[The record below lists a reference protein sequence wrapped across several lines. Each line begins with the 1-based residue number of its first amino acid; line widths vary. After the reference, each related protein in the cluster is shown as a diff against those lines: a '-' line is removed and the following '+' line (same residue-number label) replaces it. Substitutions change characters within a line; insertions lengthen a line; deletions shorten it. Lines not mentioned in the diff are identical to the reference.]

1 MSVSIRAEYEF
12 GERKNCVPFQLALS
26 CTISISAR
34 QFNVTKKR
42 KKRKK
47 KSKHMFSAGQFS
59 KENPVNDFSEKIIIS
74 FILFRG
80 CCCMRLIFVV
90 NLDSRPGLIANLKW
104 SIQVSTKLEK
114 NDLGDATR
122 ITKVLTVV
130 RVEPRYNDVPRD
142 PQQI

>member
-12 GERKNCVPFQLALS
+12 GESKNCVPFQLALS

-34 QFNVTKKR
+34 QFTV
-42 KKRKK
+42 KK
-47 KSKHMFSAGQFS
+47 KEK
-59 KENPVNDFSEKIIIS
+59 KEKRNPSTCFQRDS
-74 FILFRG
+74 FPKKTLSTIFQKRLYFHLSYFAVVVD
-80 CCCMRLIFVV
+80 MRLMFVV
-90 NLDSRPGLIANLKW
+90 NPDSRLGIIANLKW

-122 ITKVLTVV
+122 ITKVLTAV

-142 PQQI
+142 PQQM

>member
-12 GERKNCVPFQLALS
+12 GESKNCVPFQLALS

-34 QFNVTKKR
+34 LFTVKK
-42 KKRKK
+42 KKEKKTK
-47 KSKHMFSAGQFS
+47 KSKHMFQVGQFS
-59 KENPVNDFSEKIIIS
+59 KENPVNDFSEKIILS

-90 NLDSRPGLIANLKW
+90 NPDSRPGLIANLNW

-114 NDLGDATR
+114 NDLGYAKR
-122 ITKVLTVV
+122 IIKVLTAV
-130 RVEPRYNDVPRD
+130 RVEPRQNDVPRD

>member
-12 GERKNCVPFQLALS
+12 GESKNCVPFQLALS
-26 CTISISAR
+26 CTISISAT
-34 QFNVTKKR
+34 QFTVKKKR

-59 KENPVNDFSEKIIIS
+59 KENPVNDFSEKIIFS
-74 FILFRG
+74 FISFRG
-80 CCCMRLIFVV
+80 CCSMHLIFVV
-90 NLDSRPGLIANLKW
+90 NPDSKPGLIANLKW

-122 ITKVLTVV
+122 ITKVLTAV
-130 RVEPRYNDVPRD
+130 RVEPRYNDRLY

>member
-1 MSVSIRAEYEF
+1 
-12 GERKNCVPFQLALS
+12 
-26 CTISISAR
+26 
-34 QFNVTKKR
+34 
-42 KKRKK
+42 
-47 KSKHMFSAGQFS
+47 MFSAGQFS
-59 KENPVNDFSEKIIIS
+59 KENPVNDFSEKIIFS

-90 NLDSRPGLIANLKW
+90 NPDSRLGIIANLKW

-122 ITKVLTVV
+122 ITKVLTAV

-142 PQQI
+142 PQ